1 MAINMMCERSTCKH
15 YFECLCMKNIQEES
29 IHIDERGYCQT
40 YEPGVN
46 EAYTEMDRMAGEIQ
60 KEQKNEDVYETE
72 PTCDVCGKPVSQCD
86 RG

>member
-1 MAINMMCERSTCKH
+1 
-15 YFECLCMKNIQEES
+15 MKNIQEES

-40 YEPGVN
+40 FEPGVN
-46 EAYTEMDRMAGEIQ
+46 DAYTEMDKMPDKEIQ
-60 KEQKNEDVYETE
+60 KEQTSKYVYENE